1 MNTIGDR
8 ICILIG
14 RLGFTQTKFANL
26 MHVSPSF
33 ISMICSGAREPSDRT
48 ISDIC
53 RIFGVSE
60 LWLRTGEGTMFVSR
74 SFNEELVLMVNQLLS
89 EKDDSFRKQFIAAL
103 LEIPQEAWPLI
114 KSFCEK
120 LARGE

>member
-1 MNTIGDR
+1 MNDRIKLLRAQTHLSQAEFGKRIGLSQNYIWMIEKGDR
-8 ICILIG
+8 
-14 RLGFTQTKFANL
+14 
-26 MHVSPSF
+26 S
-33 ISMICSGAREPSDRT
+33 PSDRT

-60 LWLRTGEGTMFVSR
+60 LWLRTGEGEMFVSR

-120 LARGE
+120 LTRGE

>member
-1 MNTIGDR
+1 MEPINSRIGDVVAASG
-8 ICILIG
+8 LKKS
-14 RLGFTQTKFANL
+14 KFAERLN
-26 MHVSPSF
+26 VSQPFVSEL
-33 ISMICSGAREPSDRT
+33 CSGKKQPSDRT

-60 LWLRTGEGTMFVSR
+60 LWLRTGQGEMFVSR

-89 EKDDSFRKQFIAAL
+89 EKDDSFRKQFVAAL

-120 LARGE
+120 LTRGE

>member
-1 MNTIGDR
+1 MEPINSRIGDVVAA
-8 ICILIG
+8 
-14 RLGFTQTKFANL
+14 LGLKKSKFAERLN
-26 MHVSPSF
+26 VSQPFVSEL
-33 ISMICSGAREPSDRT
+33 CSGKKQPSDRT

-60 LWLRTGEGTMFVSR
+60 LWLRTGQGEMFVSR

-120 LARGE
+120 LTRGE